1 MMKTNSKQRVAFIA
15 QSILLLCA
23 IGFFLYFLVGVVT
36 IGKYP
41 SADSLVYEECTFVR
55 CEQKNTA
62 KSSRYYIYAEEFE
75 KPMVIDNIVIS
86 QINREAL
93 LALELGD
100 KITVSKYD
108 GKKEYTLY
116 SLSHGETDIL
126 SYQDY
131 LSRHNSNNTTG
142 IVVCSILLCMTVG
155 LFIGAVIHYRKTGKC
170 LPI

>member
-1 MMKTNSKQRVAFIA
+1 MKMNSKQRVAFIA

-75 KPMVIDNIVIS
+75 KPLEIDNIVIG
-86 QINREAL
+86 QIDREAL
-93 LALELGD
+93 LALEEGD
-100 KITVSKYD
+100 TITISKYE
-108 GKKEYTLY
+108 GRKEYTLY
-116 SLSHGETDIL
+116 SMSHGETDIL
-126 SYQDY
+126 SYENY
-131 LSRHNSNNTTG
+131 LSKHTGNNTTG

>member
-1 MMKTNSKQRVAFIA
+1 MKTNSKQRIAFIA
-15 QSILLLCA
+15 QSTLV
-23 IGFFLYFLVGVVT
+23 FLVTGFSLWCLMG
-36 IGKYP
+36 IISEKYP
-41 SADSLVYEECTFVR
+41 SADSLVYEDCTFVR

-62 KSSRYYIYAEEFE
+62 KSSRYYIHVEEYE
-75 KPMVIDNIVIS
+75 KPLEIDNIVLG
-86 QINREAL
+86 QIDREAL

-116 SLSHGETDIL
+116 SVSHGETDIL

>member
-1 MMKTNSKQRVAFIA
+1 MKKNEEQRVVFIV
-15 QSILLLCA
+15 QSIILLCG
-23 IGFFLYFLVGVVT
+23 IGFLLWCLIGIVS

-62 KSSRYYIYAEEFE
+62 KSSRYYIYVEEYE

-93 LALELGD
+93 LSLEVGD
-100 KITVSKYD
+100 MITVCKYE

-116 SLSHGETDIL
+116 SLSHGETGIL
-126 SYQDY
+126 LYEDY
-131 LSRHNSNNTTG
+131 LLRHNKNNATG
-142 IVVCSILLCMTVG
+142 MVISSVFLSMVVGI
-155 LFIGAVIHYRKTGKC
+155 FIWSVYYYKKTGKC
-170 LPI
+170 LHM

>member
-1 MMKTNSKQRVAFIA
+1 
-15 QSILLLCA
+15 
-23 IGFFLYFLVGVVT
+23 LVGVVS

-62 KSSRYYIYAEEFE
+62 KSSLYYIYVEEYE
-75 KPMVIDNIVIS
+75 KPMEIDNIVIS
-86 QINREAL
+86 QIDREAL
-93 LALELGD
+93 FTLEPGD
-100 KITVSKYD
+100 KITVSKHD
-108 GKKEYTLY
+108 GQKECTLY

-131 LSRHNSNNTTG
+131 LSRHNNNNMTG

-155 LFIGAVIHYRKTGKC
+155 LFIGSVIHYRKTGEC

>member
-1 MMKTNSKQRVAFIA
+1 MKMNSKQRVAFVA
-15 QSILLLCA
+15 QSILILCA
-23 IGFFLYFLVGVVT
+23 IGFFLYCLVGVVS

-62 KSSRYYIYAEEFE
+62 KSSRFYIYAEEFE

-93 LALELGD
+93 LSLEVGD
-100 KITVSKYD
+100 MITVSKYEE
-108 GKKEYTLY
+108 KKEYTLY
-116 SLSHGETDIL
+116 SMTHGEIDIL
-126 SYQDY
+126 SYEDY
-131 LSRHNSNNTTG
+131 LSRHSNNNTTG
-142 IVVCSILLCMTVG
+142 TVVCSILLCMTIG
-155 LFIGAVIHYRKTGKC
+155 LFIGAVIHFKKTEEC

>member
-1 MMKTNSKQRVAFIA
+1 MKMNSKQRVAFIA

-62 KSSRYYIYAEEFE
+62 KSSRYYIYVEEYE

-86 QINREAL
+86 QINREEL
-93 LALELGD
+93 LSLEVGD

-116 SLSHGETDIL
+116 SLSHGETGIL
-126 SYQDY
+126 LYEDY
-131 LSRHNSNNTTG
+131 LLRHNKNNATG
-142 IVVCSILLCMTVG
+142 MVISSAFFSVVVSI
-155 LFIGAVIHYRKTGKC
+155 FIWSVYYYKKTGKC
-170 LPI
+170 LHT

>member
-1 MMKTNSKQRVAFIA
+1 MKMNSKQRVAFIA

-23 IGFFLYFLVGVVT
+23 IGFFLYFLVGVVA

-75 KPMVIDNIVIS
+75 KPLEIDNIVLG
-86 QINREAL
+86 QIDREAL

-155 LFIGAVIHYRKTGKC
+155 LFIGSVIHYRKTGKC